1 MLPVPHHFG
10 MMCCAI
16 WTPNMVCIM
25 TFKEFNFGII
35 WSDQTIS
42 SQYFTGMSKS
52 CVANFKWASTWFFST
67 NGALRGERAH
77 RPWWLSALL
86 IVSANCRSFWN
97 STIGPWTLDNSSDN
111 LFYSS
116 VRYLRGAPGR
126 GWLIKYF
133 STSGLRPHRC
143 SKEHS
148 EV

>member
-1 MLPVPHHFG
+1 MPHHFG

-25 TFKEFNFGII
+25 TSKEFNFGII

-97 STIGPWTLDNSSDN
+97 SQQLVLGPWTTLLIICFTPLSDICEEN
-111 LFYSS
+111 L
-116 VRYLRGAPGR
+116 VVA
-126 GWLIKYF
+126 GWWNIL
-133 STSGLRPHRC
+133 STSGLWPHRC
-143 SKEHS
+143 SEEHS